1 MTKIFEARAKAFCG
15 RMEIVKI
22 QVTIE
27 TLPITLARVCG
38 IIRVWDPVAG
48 YYTTCHSLSE
58 SAKSRIRKIAM
69 A

>member
-1 MTKIFEARAKAFCG
+1 MTKTFETRAKAFCG
-15 RMEIVKI
+15 RMETVTI

-27 TLPITLARVCG
+27 TLPITQARVCG
-38 IIRVWDPVAG
+38 IIRVWDSVAG

-58 SAKSRIRKIAM
+58 SAKKRIRKIAM